1 MTWWERIEFR
11 ATIVLLAGLAV
22 GLILAIGCSS
32 AQRAA
37 SSIPPEGR
45 VRLELTALR
54 LACGEMPGGAAPE
67 LVRACELFS
76 RDDAPS
82 SGDGG
87 PSPILEERKPSVG
100 PGEGNVVRSV
110 GGRPAQ

>member
-1 MTWWERIEFR
+1 MTRTNRLRIGY
-11 ATIVLLAGLAV
+11 AVALLV
-22 GLILAIGCSS
+22 GCSS

-37 SSIPPEGR
+37 ESLPPEER

-54 LACGEMPGGAAPE
+54 LACGELSGGAAPE

-82 SGDGG
+82 SGDSG
-87 PSPILEERKPSVG
+87 PAPILEERKPSVG
-100 PGEGNVVRSV
+100 PGEGNGVRSV
-110 GGRPAQ
+110 GGAPGR